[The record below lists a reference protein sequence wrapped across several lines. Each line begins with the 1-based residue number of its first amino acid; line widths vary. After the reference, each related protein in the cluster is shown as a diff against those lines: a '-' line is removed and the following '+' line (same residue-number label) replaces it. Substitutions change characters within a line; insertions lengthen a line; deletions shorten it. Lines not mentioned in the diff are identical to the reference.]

1 MNIKFFF
8 ISIFFS
14 LAYSLDQLPPQ
25 SFLKNLDG
33 KKVNINQLNDVPMF
47 ISFWFLACE
56 PCKKEMKYLSEFN
69 SKYEKY
75 GFKVISVNTDNSRT
89 LNRVKPFVNSKKYTF
104 DVLSDPRALFFRKMG
119 GIQCPYLVVVDAD
132 GNITNKHIGY
142 SPGDEI
148 KLEIE
153 IVELLKDSIV
163 SDTTLT
169 DSSIINIL
177 NSLKEDSVENLKKS
191 TSVESVIK

>member
-33 KKVNINQLNDVPMF
+33 KKVNINELNDVPMF

-104 DVLSDPRALFFRKMG
+104 DVLSDPRSLFFRKMG

>member
-1 MNIKFFF
+1 M
-8 ISIFFS
+8 
-14 LAYSLDQLPPQ
+14 
-25 SFLKNLDG
+25 
-33 KKVNINQLNDVPMF
+33 
-47 ISFWFLACE
+47 
-56 PCKKEMKYLSEFN
+56 
-69 SKYEKY
+69 
-75 GFKVISVNTDNSRT
+75 
-89 LNRVKPFVNSKKYTF
+89 NRVKPFVNSKKYTF
-104 DVLSDPRALFFRKMG
+104 DVLSDPRSLFFRKMG

-177 NSLKEDSVENLKKS
+177 NSLKKDSVENLKKS
-191 TSVESVIK
+191 TSVESIIE